1 MVLESRCRPSSCLSA
16 EACLQAVS
24 VCWAPDFTLANSV
37 PKILE
42 CSSRLAWQVLPSWPG
57 PIPNNSALITRDLWK
72 ESELSGS
79 LVSPE
84 R

>member
-16 EACLQAVS
+16 EASLQAVS
-24 VCWAPDFTLANSV
+24 VCWAPDFTLSNSV

-42 CSSRLAWQVLPSWPG
+42 CSLRLAWQVLLARPHTKQNP
-57 PIPNNSALITRDLWK
+57 ALITRYLWK
-72 ESELSGS
+72 ERELSGS

-84 R
+84 C